1 MILRMPGADVAETPV
16 FLSTVAPGRHDRR
29 VALTVVLVS
38 ATIFLATA
46 PLAKVRLLPVGAFIP
61 IYETALVINDLVTT
75 VLLLGQYRFT
85 RSRALLALAG
95 AYLFTASITIAHA
108 LTFPG
113 LFAPTGLLGAG
124 PHSTAWL
131 YMFWHAGFPILV
143 VAYALLKEAAPTPA
157 PEPAAPPPPGGVRG
171 PVLATVAATLA
182 VVVGFTLLATAGHD
196 ALPALMRGN
205 NYTPAQFTVI
215 TSTWVLSFVALATLW
230 WRRPHSKLD
239 LWLMVVMCAWVFDIA
254 LSGVL
259 NAARFD
265 LGFYAGRIYG
275 LVAASFVLVVL
286 LIENGALYA
295 RLVEAHVGERR
306 GRAEADVANRAKSE
320 FLSRMS
326 HELRT
331 PLNAI
336 LGFGQLIEMRATTP
350 QDRESVE
357 QILKGGRHLL
367 NLINEVLDISRI
379 EAGGLSLSLEPVNV
393 GEVIRRVVDLT
404 RPLASPRRIALHT
417 KGSASDRYVL
427 ADHQRL
433 QQVLLNLVSNG
444 IKYNREEG
452 QVTVACRADGPG
464 RLRISV
470 SDTGSGIPAAS
481 QSRLFTPFDRLGVE
495 AHGIEGT
502 GLGLALSRRLVEAM
516 GGLIGLESVEGQG
529 SMFWVD
535 LPEARSPVALPG
547 VNRYPV
553 PDSPTSL
560 QRSTVLY
567 VEDNPSSLR
576 LVERLLADRPT
587 IRLIPAMQGRLALA
601 LAREHRPDV
610 ILSDLHLPDISGEEV
625 LREIQ
630 ADPQLKDTPIIIL
643 SADATPGQVTRLLAA
658 GARAYLTKPIDVAEL
673 LSLLDATLSD

>member
-1 MILRMPGADVAETPV
+1 MIVRMLAVDVAETPV

-29 VALTVVLVS
+29 IALTAVLVS
-38 ATIFLATA
+38 AAIFLAMV
-46 PLAKVRLLPVGAFIP
+46 PLAKVRLLPVAAFIP

-131 YMFWHAGFPILV
+131 YMFWHGGFPLLV
-143 VAYALLKEAAPTPA
+143 VGYALLKGAEEPVPA
-157 PEPAAPPPPGGVRG
+157 PPGGVRG
-171 PVLATVAATLA
+171 PILATVAATLV
-182 VVVGFTLLATAGHD
+182 VVVGLALLATAGHD

-215 TSTWVLSFVALATLW
+215 TSTWALSLVALATLW

-275 LVAASFVLVVL
+275 LMAASFVLVVL
-286 LIENGALYA
+286 LIENGSLYA

-379 EAGGLSLSLEPVNV
+379 EAGRLSLSVEPVNV
-393 GEVIRRVVDLT
+393 GEVIRQVVDLAQ
-404 RPLASPRRIALHT
+404 PLASPRRIALQT
-417 KGSASDRYVL
+417 NGSAGHRYVL

-433 QQVLLNLVSNG
+433 RQVLLNLVSNG

-452 QVTVACRADGPG
+452 QVTVACRDDGTD

-470 SDTGSGIPAAS
+470 SDTGPGIPATF
-481 QSRLFTPFDRLGVE
+481 QSRLFTPFDRLGAE

-502 GLGLALSRRLVEAM
+502 GLGLALSKRLVEAM
-516 GGLIGLESVEGQG
+516 GGLIGLESVEGRG
-529 SMFWVD
+529 STFWVD

-547 VNRYPV
+547 VDRYPV
-553 PDSPTSL
+553 PSSPASL

-587 IRLIPAMQGRLALA
+587 VRLIPAMQGRLALA

-610 ILSDLHLPDISGEEV
+610 ILCDLHLPDISGEEV
-625 LREIQ
+625 VREIQ